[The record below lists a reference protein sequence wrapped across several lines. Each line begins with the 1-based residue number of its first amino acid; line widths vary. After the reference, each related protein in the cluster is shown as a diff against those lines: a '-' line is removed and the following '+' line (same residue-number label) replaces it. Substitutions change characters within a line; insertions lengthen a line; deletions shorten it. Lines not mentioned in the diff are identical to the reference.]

1 MRYRH
6 RSLPLTPYT
15 GPFGTPELR
24 HLLRRSLFGATVADM
39 AHFNGQSLAQVVDE
53 LLAYTNN
60 TTPPIKAYSNLD
72 GLGNPDPTLIDPDVP
87 FGTTWINTVRIPG
100 QPPNPTGPRTKSYQ
114 DWWTGLLL
122 EQERNLREK
131 LTLFWYNSMPIQS
144 GAILNA
150 ELCYTYNQML
160 RNGSTGNFRQLLYDL
175 TVNGAMLL
183 YLNGYLNI
191 GAAPDENYA
200 RELMELFTLGEGS
213 GYTQG
218 DVAEAARLLTGWS
231 VVEESGGNPI
241 LPIVVFNETQHDATD
256 KQFGAFFN
264 NTVIQGQA
272 GPGGGALEIGA
283 LLDMIVANE
292 ECSLFVCRQLF
303 RWFVHTEI
311 DAAAETDVIVPLAQI
326 FRDNA
331 AAPDQ
336 MRIVMQALLTC
347 DHFFSAEVR
356 GCMVKS
362 PVDLVVG
369 TIRNLRMPLPDAS
382 LFEAQYNVWGDIRGY
397 MADAGQE
404 VGEAPNVAGWPAYY
418 QQPAFDALWMDSAQY
433 SARKHTW
440 ERLCYLG
447 ILTPMVTVLPQN
459 ANLEYRVDFIA
470 VVQEFSD
477 PGDPNVLVAEAAD
490 LLFGVS
496 ISQTVK
502 DQLKVEHLLLGQ
514 LSDLYWT
521 VAYATYIADPN
532 TQDPAAQMV
541 PTMLTTLFLAMQGA
555 AEAQLM

>member
-1 MRYRH
+1 M
-6 RSLPLTPYT
+6 PLTPYT
-15 GPFGTPELR
+15 GPFGAPELR
-24 HLLRRSLFGATVADM
+24 HLLRRSLFGASVADM
-39 AHFNGQSLAQVVDE
+39 AAFNGQSLNQAVDG
-53 LLAYTNN
+53 LLTFTNN
-60 TTPPIKAYSNLD
+60 TTPPIKAYSNPD
-72 GLGNPDPTLIDPDVP
+72 GNGVPDPSLVDPDVP
-87 FGTTWINTVRIPG
+87 FGTTWINTIRIPG
-100 QPPNPTGPRTKSYQ
+100 QPPNPTSPRTKSYI
-114 DWWTGLLL
+114 DWWTGLML

-131 LTLFWYNSMPIQS
+131 MTLFWYNHVPNQS
-144 GAILNA
+144 GTVLNA
-150 ELCYTYNQML
+150 ELCYTYNQTL
-160 RNGSTGNFRQLLYDL
+160 RNGCLGNFRQLIYDL
-175 TVNGAMLL
+175 TVDGAMLL
-183 YLNGYLNI
+183 YLNGYLNM
-191 GAAPDENYA
+191 GTAPDENYA

-218 DVAEAARLLTGWS
+218 DVAEAARLLTGWT

-241 LPIVVFNETQHDATD
+241 LPIVVFTEANHDATD
-256 KQFGAFFN
+256 KQFSAFFN
-264 NTVIQGQA
+264 NAVIQGQP
-272 GPGGGALEIGA
+272 GPNGGALEINA
-283 LLDMIVANE
+283 LLDMIVGKE

-331 AAPDQ
+331 GAPDQ
-336 MRIVMQALLTC
+336 MRTVIGALLTC
-347 DHFFSAEVR
+347 DHFFSTEVI

-362 PVDLVVG
+362 PIDLVVG
-369 TIRNLRMPLPDAS
+369 TVRNLRMPLPDAS
-382 LFEAQYNVWGDIRGY
+382 LFEAQYDIWSDIRGY
-397 MADAGQE
+397 MADCGQS

-418 QQPAFDALWMDSAQY
+418 QQPIYDALWMDSAQY

-440 ERLCYLG
+440 ERLSYLG
-447 ILTPMVTVLPQN
+447 VLSPPQTVLPQN
-459 ANLEYRVDFIA
+459 ANLEYKVDFVA

-490 LLFGVS
+490 LLFAVPVS
-496 ISQTVK
+496 QSVK

-514 LSDLYWT
+514 VSDLYWT

-541 PTMLTTLFLAMQGA
+541 PGMLTSLFLAMQGA